1 MNAVT
6 APASVANLTQAHA
19 HSLARDMV
27 LLTKPRLSALVMLS
41 ALVGFFFGSGG
52 QINWLLLVH
61 TFLGTALVAAG
72 SSALNQFLE
81 RNTDALM
88 RRTEDRPLPSR
99 RMSPT
104 HALYFGVS
112 SSAAGLIY
120 LAVCTNF
127 DAALIAAL
135 TLAIY
140 IFVYTPLKKV
150 TSMNTL
156 VGAIPGALPPLIG
169 FAAARGELAAQG
181 WALFAIV
188 FIWQLPHFLAI
199 AWLYR
204 DDYARA
210 GYVMLPRV
218 DDEGISCGRQ
228 VVLQSVMLLPV
239 SLMPLSFHMAG
250 AAYAIGALIMGFV
263 FLGFGLNFAF
273 KRTDASARKLFLAS
287 VTYLPLL
294 LALMMVDA
302 N

>member
-1 MNAVT
+1 MNAAA
-6 APASVANLTQAHA
+6 APIASLTEVQAH
-19 HSLARDMV
+19 SFSRDMV

-41 ALVGFFFGSGG
+41 AVVGFFFGSTE
-52 QINWLLLVH
+52 QFNWVLLVH
-61 TFLGTALVAAG
+61 TFLGTALVAFG

-88 RRTEDRPLPSR
+88 QRTEDRPLPAR
-99 RMSPT
+99 RMTPT
-104 HALYFGVS
+104 QALYFGAC

-120 LAVCTNF
+120 LAACTNF

-140 IFVYTPLKKV
+140 IFVYTPLKRV

-188 FIWQLPHFLAI
+188 FLWQLPHFLAI
-199 AWLYR
+199 AWIYR
-204 DDYARA
+204 EDYARA

-218 DDEGISCGRQ
+218 DDEGHSCGRQ
-228 VVLQSVMLLPV
+228 VVLQSVTLVPI
-239 SLMPLSFHMAG
+239 SLVPLFFHMTG
-250 AAYAIGALIMGFV
+250 VFYAIGALIMGFA
-263 FLGFGLNFAF
+263 FLGFGLNFAL
-273 KRTDASARKLFLAS
+273 KRTDASARQLFVAS

-294 LALMMVDA
+294 LALMMLDA
-302 N
+302 K